1 MEEKY
6 TLPTALHSWDSV
18 NDTGVFSFSCLGR
31 IALVLLFLVLYM
43 EKDMQN
49 LSVMPQES
57 N

>member
-6 TLPTALHSWDSV
+6 TLPIALHNWANI
-18 NDTGVFSFSCLGR
+18 NDTGVFRFSCLGR

-43 EKDMQN
+43 EKDVQN
-49 LSVMPQES
+49 TSVMPQES